1 MLTSEER
8 REVLMSPAVR
18 DVSDTRIHYT
28 PEFRCHLLA
37 CLDRGVSPT
46 RVFEEAGL
54 PSSLIGCKRIERA
67 AAHARRSRKTRERL
81 ERYGDVWEDGLI
93 GGRCPVGGD
102 AVMIALSQR
111 VNSLERQVR
120 SLERDLMLAHAT
132 GRPDGNG
139 GA

>member
-37 CLDRGVSPT
+37 CLDRGISPT

-54 PSSLIGCKRIERA
+54 PTEPEDGVFIDV